1 METSLIGI
9 AALCA
14 VALVSGIVLGII
26 LMRQLTAGSSV
37 DMNEYNALT
46 IDLAGLRTQAQ
57 EKSAL
62 LRKTEED
69 LIEQRRLS
77 EQLGREVA
85 AKDAE
90 MKNLSIRLTEQ
101 KKEIEDINIRF
112 NEEFKK
118 IANQMLVD
126 NSRKLRAETMEG
138 IESILKPLRKD
149 IDDFERNIAET
160 REKQVQEGES
170 LKAQI
175 NQLTGLNQMMAEE
188 ERKIWAGA
196 EEETRKQGL
205 LLVARGDYAKGT
217 ITKLALMAYST
228 QELLYEFPP
237 ETIPSAQ

>member
-188 ERKIWAGA
+188 APFCDPAAYAAERF
-196 EEETRKQGL
+196 L
-205 LLVARGDYAKGT
+205 
-217 ITKLALMAYST
+217 
-228 QELLYEFPP
+228 
-237 ETIPSAQ
+237 